1 MTALRAIHAGLRA
14 IGIKADD
21 DRRDL
26 YARVTGKRSLR
37 EMTAAEQ
44 SAVVEE
50 LRRLGFR
57 PAAAGNA
64 PKKAARADV
73 RYIHVLWRLLS
84 EQGAVTSPGRKELNS
99 FVRSRFGRA
108 WGAELIDVDALTEW
122 RQINDV
128 VTALQEWCDREGI
141 PCRRARKGAKDRP

>member
-1 MTALRAIHAGLRA
+1 MTALRAIYA
-14 IGIKADD
+14 GIKAVGIDDED

-44 SAVVEE
+44 SAVVEA

-64 PKKAARADV
+64 PKKARRADV

-84 EQGAVTSPGRKELNS
+84 EHGAVTSPGRKGLNS
-99 FVRSRFGRA
+99 FVRARFGKA
-108 WGAELIDVDALTEW
+108 WGAEALDVDALTEW

-128 VTALQEWCDREGI
+128 VTALQDWCDREGI
-141 PCRRARKGAKDRP
+141 PCRRNRQGTDR